1 MSEEEDNINECA
13 EKLGELGC
21 IKSAEQLSVF
31 ANLFAI
37 AVSKGRNSDQLNVL
51 GNFVTAV
58 GALLLAMAAE
68 RSSCEEKLDKLQ
80 QIRAMKKQIK
90 ELEDSLME

>member
-1 MSEEEDNINECA
+1 MSEEDNINQCA

-31 ANLFAI
+31 ANLLAI
-37 AVSKGRNSDQLNVL
+37 AISKGKSSDQLNVI
-51 GNFVTAV
+51 GNFIAAV

-80 QIRAMKKQIK
+80 QIKDLKKQIK
-90 ELEDSLME
+90 ELEDSLMK

>member
-1 MSEEEDNINECA
+1 MSEEENIDQCA

-31 ANLFAI
+31 ANLLAI
-37 AVSKGRNSDQLNVL
+37 AISKDKNSDQLNVI

-58 GALLLAMAAE
+58 GALILAMAAE

-80 QIRAMKKQIK
+80 QIRDLKRQIK
-90 ELEDSLME
+90 DLEDSLTE

>member
-1 MSEEEDNINECA
+1 MSEEENIDQCA

-31 ANLFAI
+31 ANLLAI
-37 AVSKGRNSDQLNVL
+37 AISKDKNSDQLNVI

-58 GALLLAMAAE
+58 GALILAMAAE

-80 QIRAMKKQIK
+80 QIRDLKRQIQD
-90 ELEDSLME
+90 LEDSLTE